1 MPQINVTAK
10 QIEESTIIE
19 MATVETDGV
28 IWTYEKR
35 NSGTAR
41 LWGMITVTYSSA
53 YLLEKA
59 NIKFPFVF
67 ASQPMGFLAINQ
79 WSNVSTY
86 AYILAP
92 NIECTTD
99 KFTVQV
105 RCNTD
110 KFTQDTTLNV
120 AVEIVGR
127 WK

>member
-35 NSGTAR
+35 NNGTAR
-41 LWGMITVTYSSA
+41 LWGMITVAYTSA
-53 YLLEKA
+53 YLLQKS
-59 NIKFPFVF
+59 NITFPFDF
-67 ASQPMGFLAINQ
+67 AEAPMGFLTING
-79 WSNVSTY
+79 WFNVSDS

-92 NIECTTD
+92 NILCKTNLC
-99 KFTVQV
+99 TVQV
-105 RCNTD
+105 RCNTGD
-110 KFTQDTTLNV
+110 FTQDTTLNV